1 MNINK
6 SNEELYFEL
15 KEQMF
20 EVLESDDFYK
30 VFTDSMKSGKNN
42 FSLYQRYMNS
52 VIDIKWVEKI
62 EDSLVAL
69 DNIIRNPQRFIKETE
84 EVIGIEQVKKIS
96 ENSIRHLAQNTNLIA
111 KVDDRGYITPSKILN
126 VQKDETFETYEN
138 RFIYTL
144 LHNVQYFID
153 KRLKLMNEAKTEIT
167 GESQ

>member
-1 MNINK
+1 MNMNK

-15 KEQMF
+15 KQQMF

-52 VIDIKWVEKI
+52 VIDLKWVEKI

-84 EVIGIEQVKKIS
+84 EVIIYGYG
-96 ENSIRHLAQNTNLIA
+96 NLF
-111 KVDDRGYITPSKILN
+111 KN
-126 VQKDETFETYEN
+126 
-138 RFIYTL
+138 
-144 LHNVQYFID
+144 
-153 KRLKLMNEAKTEIT
+153 
-167 GESQ
+167 